1 MEYTKEQLI
10 SIYQA
15 RGTFFVLFA
24 KELKDCFIND
34 EYEQK
39 KIDSIVRACTK
50 YCNYL
55 QEKLD
60 ELEKQD

>member
-15 RGTFFVLFA
+15 RGTYFVLFA
-24 KELKDCFIND
+24 KNLRDWSILEED
-34 EYEQK
+34 EQK
-39 KIDSIVRACTK
+39 KIDSIVRACAK

>member
-1 MEYTKEQLI
+1 MWTKEQEKATLE
-10 SIYQA
+10 A

-24 KELKDCFIND
+24 KELQEWAIDND
-34 EYEQK
+34 EEQK

-55 QEKLD
+55 QDRLD
-60 ELEKQD
+60 ELNKD